1 MENEW
6 NLINLAWQCNRPT
19 HMQHRLCCRAVGVI
33 AFADERKL
41 HNCVFTQNMQQAPPR
56 SPEPQNYGKKNA
68 SDSDKPP
75 APHKSN
81 RAAKFTLKN
90 SRGEFGL
97 FCYAHTAVLSIE
109 GIAHPADGS
118 GCRDPPYQS
127 F

>member
-1 MENEW
+1 MRENYITAF
-6 NLINLAWQCNRPT
+6 LLKICSRRRRD
-19 HMQHRLCCRAVGVI
+19 HRSHRITA
-33 AFADERKL
+33 
-41 HNCVFTQNMQQAPPR
+41 
-56 SPEPQNYGKKNA
+56 KKNA